1 MKSPPVKL
9 LVPTGRHRLVRDYGA
24 PKDAGA
30 FQAEMV
36 GFFVDAADLL
46 GVPKSVAAIY
56 GTCFASPVPLSFADV
71 EERLDISKGS
81 ISQGLRV
88 LRDMG
93 ALRAVGQPEDRRE
106 TFEPDLELRKLV
118 SRWIEQ
124 RLRKQL
130 TGGQNRLRA
139 LDQVL
144 PAGDSTSTEVLR
156 QRLASLQSWHARAR
170 ALLPI
175 AKTFLKLT

>member
-1 MKSPPVKL
+1 VKPAPKALSVPVRA
-9 LVPTGRHRLVRDYGA
+9 GLVRDYGA
-24 PKDAGA
+24 ARDVLEFQGA
-30 FQAEMV
+30 MV
-36 GFFVDAADLL
+36 EFFVEAADLL

-56 GTCFASPVPLSFADV
+56 GTCFASATPLSFSDI
-71 EERLDISKGS
+71 EQRLDISKGS

-93 ALRAVGQPEDRRE
+93 ALRAVGKPDDRRE

-139 LDQVL
+139 LDKL
-144 PAGDSTSTEVLR
+144 IPARDAATADVLR
-156 QRLASLQSWHARAR
+156 ERLASLQSWHGRAR